1 MEVRMDREIRLLGE
15 RVEEDQRLIAEL
27 IQEETLK
34 NATSEELGQYKE
46 FLEAVAQFRMG
57 FIKLLGKSIQNY
69 TDSETVFKEIST
81 WGEATG
87 NYFLKE
93 GMSLDSALAETHL
106 YRKHIGKVIKT
117 EALHRKM
124 PLEVLFE
131 VMEFFHSLLDH
142 AAHSYSSTYINSY
155 QKNLA
160 VARQEFLELSSP
172 VVPVNDQIAIL
183 PIVGAI
189 EVDRAQHILEKT
201 LLAVGRL
208 QVSVLIV
215 DLSGVVKVD
224 SMVAEQ
230 IIKLTQSLNLIGV
243 KAVLTGIRPEIAQTM
258 IQLGIDVNQLALGGS
273 LKQAF
278 KKLTEMK

>member
-1 MEVRMDREIRLLGE
+1 MEREIRLLGE

-27 IQEETLK
+27 IQEEALK
-34 NATSEELGQYKE
+34 DASKEEVLQYKE
-46 FLEAVAQFRMG
+46 ILESVSQFRMS
-57 FIKLLGKSIQNY
+57 FITLLGKSIQQY
-69 TDSETVFKEIST
+69 ADPETVFKKISE

-87 NYFLKE
+87 NYFLQE
-93 GMSLDSALAETHL
+93 GMSLEDALAETHL

-117 EALHRKM
+117 EAVQKKM

-142 AAHSYSSTYINSY
+142 AAHSYSSTYIDSY

-160 VARQEFLELSSP
+160 AARKEFLELSSP

-183 PIVGAI
+183 PLVGAI

-201 LLAVGRL
+201 LLAAGRL
-208 QVSVLIV
+208 QVSVLII

-230 IIKLTQSLNLIGV
+230 IVKLMQSLNMIGV

-258 IQLGIDVNQLALGGS
+258 IQLGIDVNGLALGGS
-273 LKQAF
+273 LKQTF

>member
-1 MEVRMDREIRLLGE
+1 MEREIRLLGE
-15 RVEEDQRLIAEL
+15 RVEEDRRLIAEL
-27 IQEETLK
+27 IQEEVLK
-34 NATSEELGQYKE
+34 DTGKEEISQYTE
-46 FLEAVAQFRMG
+46 MLEVVSQLRMG
-57 FIKLLGKSIQNY
+57 FIALLGKSIQNY
-69 TDSETVFKEIST
+69 IDPETVFKEISS

-87 NYFLKE
+87 DYFLAE
-93 GMSLDSALAETHL
+93 GMSLEDALAETHL

-117 EALHRKM
+117 EAVQRKM
-124 PLEVLFE
+124 PLEILFE

-155 QKNLA
+155 QRNLA
-160 VARQEFLELSSP
+160 AARKEFLELSSP

-201 LLAVGRL
+201 LLAAGRL
-208 QVSVLIV
+208 QVSVLII

-224 SMVAEQ
+224 SMVAEE